1 MGKCASFIGTLR
13 YGASRVIGSPTPAYL
28 SDLLF
33 FWKKNRYLWTYY
45 GYLLGESTIW
55 APNIFAF
62 VLGTGYTAIFYKNC
76 PDSADWLPGT
86 KNMHMVS
93 ILSCSTTWLVT
104 QSKVLAMHSG
114 GHTSGPC
121 LLLGIVLSDIWTR
134 QCNQSAVLS

>member
-1 MGKCASFIGTLR
+1 
-13 YGASRVIGSPTPAYL
+13 VIGSPTPQ
-28 SDLLF
+28 SDPPMLLEY
-33 FWKKNRYLWTYY
+33 NRYLWTYY

-93 ILSCSTTWLVT
+93 ILSCSMLWLV
-104 QSKVLAMHSG
+104 L
-114 GHTSGPC
+114 
-121 LLLGIVLSDIWTR
+121 
-134 QCNQSAVLS
+134 